1 MKSHDNSIM
10 RTPPLRQGRGRR
22 LLTLIIG
29 IFLAVTLLGCHDPNE
44 VNIAAEH
51 RKLTEVAKQHLSAF
65 PLNSQTE
72 TFYPAP

>member
-1 MKSHDNSIM
+1 MKSHDNPIM
-10 RTPPLRQGRGRR
+10 RR

-29 IFLAVTLLGCHDPNE
+29 IFLAVTLVGCHDPGE

-51 RKLTEVAKQHLSAF
+51 RKLTEVAKQHLRQGQSAF
-65 PLNSQTE
+65 PLSSQTK

>member
-10 RTPPLRQGRGRR
+10 RR

-29 IFLAVTLLGCHDPNE
+29 IFLAVTLVGCHDPSD
-44 VNIAAEH
+44 VDIAAEH
-51 RKLTEVAKQHLSAF
+51 RKLTEVAKQHLRHPSAF
-65 PLNSQTE
+65 PLTSQTE